1 MKDNIKAFLV
11 FNLVIFIICYLVS
24 VIINEAE
31 WGFNLLISGIIS
43 LSVDLCLLIESI
55 RVLKSFLNIL
65 KRICYMITSLV
76 FITAIF
82 TPIEIPDCFIV
93 SIVLSIF
100 FCIYDT
106 IFNSNLEYNTS
117 KSAQHPTS
125 EGENVR
131 WTYRKLWEHKDKK
144 PYG

>member
-1 MKDNIKAFLV
+1 MKDNIKAFIV
-11 FNLVIFIICYLVS
+11 FNLVIFIICYLIGT
-24 VIINEAE
+24 VINTAE
-31 WGFNLLISGIIS
+31 WEFNLLISGIIS

-65 KRICYMITSLV
+65 KCICYMIASLV
-76 FITAIF
+76 FITIMF
-82 TPIEIPDCFIV
+82 IPIEIPDCFMI

-100 FCIYDT
+100 FCIYDA

-117 KSAQHPTS
+117 KSARHSTS

-131 WTYRKLWEHKDKK
+131 
-144 PYG
+144 

>member
-1 MKDNIKAFLV
+1 MKDNIKVFLV
-11 FNLVIFIICYLVS
+11 LNLVIFIVCYLVGA
-24 VIINEAE
+24 IINKAE
-31 WGFNLLISGIIS
+31 WEFNLLISGIIL

-65 KRICYMITSLV
+65 KCICYIITSLV
-76 FITAIF
+76 FITFMFI
-82 TPIEIPDCFIV
+82 PIEIHDCFMI

-100 FCIYDT
+100 FCMYDA

-117 KSAQHPTS
+117 KSAQHPTD

-131 WTYRKLWEHKDKK
+131 
-144 PYG
+144 